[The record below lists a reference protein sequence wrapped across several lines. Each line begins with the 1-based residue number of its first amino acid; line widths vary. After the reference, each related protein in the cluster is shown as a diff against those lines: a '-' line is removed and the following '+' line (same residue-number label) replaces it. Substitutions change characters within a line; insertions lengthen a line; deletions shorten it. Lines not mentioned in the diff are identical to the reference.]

1 MLPDFMTTMNKMK
14 YLALLAAFSASVCM
28 AQTSAKKPAAE
39 PEFLNAVVAVVNN
52 DVITTGEL
60 AERTHT
66 AALNLRR
73 QKIELPPMQQLRIQ
87 VLEQLILERAMA
99 QRARETGIR
108 VDDGVVNATIE
119 QIAQQNKISVAEL
132 RRRLQLDGVT
142 FPQFREEIRSQ
153 VIAQR
158 LREREVN
165 DEIKIPE
172 SEIDAFL
179 ADQAGFNVNDT
190 IEYDVSHIWIPTN
203 EGMSTEELNNAR
215 NVADDVLERAQDGED
230 FGALAASFSKASD
243 ALEGGKLGWR
253 TLSQMPTALA
263 AAVREARQQS
273 SKVAMNVS
281 SDGYY
286 IVKVNARRD
295 GVKTKLAGGPVTQT
309 HARHILMA
317 VTPVTDEGTVL
328 KRLNDIRDRL
338 INKKEDFA
346 TLARLHS
353 VDGSATRGGDLGWLQ
368 PGDSVPAFE
377 EAMNRLKP
385 GEISQPIKTQYGYH
399 IIQVVERRE
408 EAMNDE
414 RMRYMARQILRQRKM
429 AEATANWQRELRDRA
444 YVEIRREEL

>member
-1 MLPDFMTTMNKMK
+1 MTTMNKMK

-99 QRARETGIR
+99 QRAREIGIR

-215 NVADDVLERAQDGED
+215 DVADDVLERAQDGED

-295 GVKTKLAGGPVTQT
+295 GVKTKLVGGPVTQT

>member
-1 MLPDFMTTMNKMK
+1 
-14 YLALLAAFSASVCM
+14 M
-28 AQTSAKKPAAE
+28 AQTSADKTASE
-39 PEFLNAVVAVVNN
+39 TQVLNAVVAVVNN

-60 AERTHT
+60 ADRTHT

-73 QKIELPPMQQLRIQ
+73 QKIQLPPMPQLRAQ
-87 VLEQLILERAMA
+87 VLEQLILERAMS

-108 VDDGVVNATIE
+108 VDDAVVNATIE

-132 RRRLQLDGVT
+132 RRRLDLDGVP

-153 VIAQR
+153 IIAQR
-158 LREREVN
+158 LREREVD

-179 ADQAGFNVNDT
+179 ADQAGFNINDT
-190 IEYDVSHIWIPTN
+190 IEYDISHIWVPTN

-215 NVADDVLERAQDGED
+215 ETAEDVLDRAQDGED
-230 FGALAASFSKASD
+230 FGKLAATYSKASD
-243 ALEGGKLGWR
+243 ALDGGNLGWR

-263 AAVREARQQS
+263 AAVREARQNS

-328 KRLNDIRDRL
+328 NRLNDIRNRL
-338 INKKEDFA
+338 VNKKEDFA

-353 VDGSATRGGDLGWLQ
+353 VDGSATRGGDLGWLH
-368 PGDSVPAFE
+368 PGDTAPAFE
-377 EAMNRLKP
+377 EAMNRLQP

-399 IIQVVERRE
+399 IIQVVERRQ

-414 RMRYMARQILRQRKM
+414 RMRYMARQVLRQRKL
-429 AEATANWQRELRDRA
+429 AEATVNWQRELRDRA

>member
-1 MLPDFMTTMNKMK
+1 
-14 YLALLAAFSASVCM
+14 M
-28 AQTSAKKPAAE
+28 AQTSANKPASE
-39 PEFLNAVVAVVNN
+39 TQVLNAVVAVVNN
-52 DVITTGEL
+52 DVITTDEL
-60 AERTHT
+60 ADRTHT

-73 QKIELPPMQQLRIQ
+73 QKIQLPPMPQLRAQ
-87 VLEQLILERAMA
+87 VLEQLILERAMS

-108 VDDGVVNATIE
+108 VDDAVVNATIE

-132 RRRLQLDGVT
+132 RRRLDLDGVP

-153 VIAQR
+153 IIAQR
-158 LREREVN
+158 LREREVD

-179 ADQAGFNVNDT
+179 ADQAGFNINDT
-190 IEYDVSHIWIPTN
+190 IEYDISHIWVPTN

-215 NVADDVLERAQDGED
+215 ETAEDVLDRAQDGED
-230 FGALAASFSKASD
+230 FGKLAATYSKASD
-243 ALEGGKLGWR
+243 ALDGGNLGWR

-263 AAVREARQQS
+263 AAVREARQNT

-328 KRLNDIRDRL
+328 NRLNDIRNRL
-338 INKKEDFA
+338 VNKKEDFA

-353 VDGSATRGGDLGWLQ
+353 VDGSATRGGDLGWLH
-368 PGDSVPAFE
+368 PGDTAPAFE
-377 EAMNRLKP
+377 EAMNRLQP

-399 IIQVVERRE
+399 IIQVVERRQ

-414 RMRYMARQILRQRKM
+414 RMRYMARQVLRQRKL
-429 AEATANWQRELRDRA
+429 AEATVNWQRELRDRA

>member
-1 MLPDFMTTMNKMK
+1 MTTMNKMK

-99 QRARETGIR
+99 QRAREIGIR

-295 GVKTKLAGGPVTQT
+295 GVKTKLVGGPVTQT

>member
-1 MLPDFMTTMNKMK
+1 MTTMNKMK

-295 GVKTKLAGGPVTQT
+295 GVKTKLAGGPVTQI

>member
-1 MLPDFMTTMNKMK
+1 MTTMNKMK

-273 SKVAMNVS
+273 SKVAMNVR

>member
-1 MLPDFMTTMNKMK
+1 MTTMNKMK
-14 YLALLAAFSASVCM
+14 CLALLAAFSASVCM
-28 AQTSAKKPAAE
+28 AQTSADKPASE
-39 PEFLNAVVAVVNN
+39 TQVLNAVVAVVNN

-60 AERTHT
+60 ADRTHT

-73 QKIELPPMQQLRIQ
+73 QKIQLPPMPQLRAQ
-87 VLEQLILERAMA
+87 VLEQLILERAMS

-108 VDDGVVNATIE
+108 VDDAVVNATIE

-132 RRRLQLDGVT
+132 RRRLNLDGVP

-153 VIAQR
+153 IIAQR
-158 LREREVN
+158 LREREVD

-179 ADQAGFNVNDT
+179 ADQAGFNINDT
-190 IEYDVSHIWIPTN
+190 IEYDISHIWVPTN

-215 NVADDVLERAQDGED
+215 ETAEDVLDRAQDGED
-230 FGALAASFSKASD
+230 FGKLAATYSKASD
-243 ALEGGKLGWR
+243 ALDGGNLGWR

-263 AAVREARQQS
+263 AAVREARQNS

-328 KRLNDIRDRL
+328 NRLNDIRNRL
-338 INKKEDFA
+338 VNKKEDFA

-353 VDGSATRGGDLGWLQ
+353 VDGSATRGGDLGWLH
-368 PGDSVPAFE
+368 PGDTAPAFE
-377 EAMNRLKP
+377 EAMNRLQP

-399 IIQVVERRE
+399 IIQVVERRQ

-414 RMRYMARQILRQRKM
+414 RMRYMARQVLRQRKL
-429 AEATANWQRELRDRA
+429 AEATVNWQRELRDRA

>member
-1 MLPDFMTTMNKMK
+1 
-14 YLALLAAFSASVCM
+14 M
-28 AQTSAKKPAAE
+28 AQTSADKTASE
-39 PEFLNAVVAVVNN
+39 TQVLNAVVAVVNN

-60 AERTHT
+60 ADRTHT

-73 QKIELPPMQQLRIQ
+73 QKIQLPPMPQLRAQ
-87 VLEQLILERAMA
+87 VLEQLILERAMS

-108 VDDGVVNATIE
+108 VDDAVVNATIE

-132 RRRLQLDGVT
+132 RRRLDLDGVP

-153 VIAQR
+153 IIAQR
-158 LREREVN
+158 LREREVD

-179 ADQAGFNVNDT
+179 ADQAGFNINDT
-190 IEYDVSHIWIPTN
+190 IEYDISHIWVPTN

-215 NVADDVLERAQDGED
+215 ETAEDVLDRAQDGED
-230 FGALAASFSKASD
+230 FGKLAATYSKASD
-243 ALEGGKLGWR
+243 ALDGGNLGWR

-263 AAVREARQQS
+263 AAVREARQNT

-328 KRLNDIRDRL
+328 NRLNDIRNRL
-338 INKKEDFA
+338 VNKKEDFA

-353 VDGSATRGGDLGWLQ
+353 VDGSATRGGDLGWLH
-368 PGDSVPAFE
+368 PGDTAPAFE
-377 EAMNRLKP
+377 EAMNRLQP

-399 IIQVVERRE
+399 IIQVVERRQ

-414 RMRYMARQILRQRKM
+414 RMRYMARQVLRQRKL
-429 AEATANWQRELRDRA
+429 AEATVNWQRELRDRA

>member
-1 MLPDFMTTMNKMK
+1 
-14 YLALLAAFSASVCM
+14 M
-28 AQTSAKKPAAE
+28 AQTSANKPASE
-39 PEFLNAVVAVVNN
+39 TQVLNAVVAVVNN
-52 DVITTGEL
+52 DVITTDEL
-60 AERTHT
+60 ADRTHT

-73 QKIELPPMQQLRIQ
+73 QKIQLPPMPQLRAQ
-87 VLEQLILERAMA
+87 VLEQLILERAMS

-108 VDDGVVNATIE
+108 VDDAVVNATIE

-132 RRRLQLDGVT
+132 RRRLDLDGVP

-153 VIAQR
+153 IIAQR
-158 LREREVN
+158 LREREVD

-179 ADQAGFNVNDT
+179 ADQAGFNINDT
-190 IEYDVSHIWIPTN
+190 IEYDISHIWVPTN

-215 NVADDVLERAQDGED
+215 ETAEDVLDRAQDGED
-230 FGALAASFSKASD
+230 FGKLAATYSKASD
-243 ALEGGKLGWR
+243 ALDGGNLGWR

-263 AAVREARQQS
+263 AAVREARQNS

-328 KRLNDIRDRL
+328 NRLNDIRNRL
-338 INKKEDFA
+338 VNKKEDFA

-353 VDGSATRGGDLGWLQ
+353 VDGSATRGGDLGWLH
-368 PGDSVPAFE
+368 PGDTAPAFE
-377 EAMNRLKP
+377 EAMNRLQP

-399 IIQVVERRE
+399 IIQVVERRQ

-414 RMRYMARQILRQRKM
+414 RMRYMARQVLRQRKL
-429 AEATANWQRELRDRA
+429 AEATVNWQRELRDRA